1 MWWLIEA
8 VVSGSNP
15 TSLTVK
21 KTLRRGRVTV
31 YILINI
37 GPERET
43 PPPEAQK
50 NIFSSFWTIYFL
62 GKSKPRQLGRGWA
75 RINYNAARNIS
86 KMFLFLQMFSYPL
99 LFSLNTPFNCTF
111 SGWCL
116 HTVWIVEQLYCR
128 HLYLAA
134 LRSSY
139 RPLMDLANVLL
150 FVR

>member
-43 PPPEAQK
+43 
-50 NIFSSFWTIYFL
+50 S
-62 GKSKPRQLGRGWA
+62 PRGTKKTYSLVSEP
-75 RINYNAARNIS
+75 YIS
-86 KMFLFLQMFSYPL
+86 LESQNLANWVEGGQELIITQQEILAKCFFF
-99 LFSLNTPFNCTF
+99 FK
-111 SGWCL
+111 CL
-116 HTVWIVEQLYCR
+116 HIHCSLV
-128 HLYLAA
+128 
-134 LRSSY
+134 
-139 RPLMDLANVLL
+139 
-150 FVR
+150 